1 LIAPAQ
7 FFDGRTAAAH
17 AVEATICGSVLQ
29 VRTPDGVVIASWP
42 IASLVRTALDA
53 PGEQVTLRMGRGPE
67 CLVLLN
73 RALLGDLEAGGAK
86 IGGLRQRWGRHAWLG
101 ATAGVVACIAAVVL
115 LVDQLPALA
124 VGLVP
129 PAVERL
135 WSTSIEAAISVGSR
149 RCEAP
154 VGRQAL
160 SRLMGTLAQA
170 AGLSSPPP
178 VVVLDSPVVNAF
190 TLPDGRIV
198 VMRGLIAM
206 VGNGDELAGVMA
218 HELGHML
225 HHDPT
230 REMIRRRELGAVA
243 SLLGN
248 GGSIASQM
256 TALSYGRQAEAAA
269 DASAL
274 DTLRRAGLATDG
286 LGHFLARIQ
295 SGPGGTELP
304 AFLSDH
310 PSTAARIAALNV
322 VSTGAPAMTTGD
334 WASIQ
339 TICSAITPD

>member
-1 LIAPAQ
+1 
-7 FFDGRTAAAH
+7 
-17 AVEATICGSVLQ
+17 
-29 VRTPDGVVIASWP
+29 
-42 IASLVRTALDA
+42 
-53 PGEQVTLRMGRGPE
+53 
-67 CLVLLN
+67 
-73 RALLGDLEAGGAK
+73 
-86 IGGLRQRWGRHAWLG
+86 
-101 ATAGVVACIAAVVL
+101 
-115 LVDQLPALA
+115 
-124 VGLVP
+124 
-129 PAVERL
+129 
-135 WSTSIEAAISVGSR
+135 
-149 RCEAP
+149 
-154 VGRQAL
+154 
-160 SRLMGTLAQA
+160 
-170 AGLSSPPP
+170 
-178 VVVLDSPVVNAF
+178 
-190 TLPDGRIV
+190 
-198 VMRGLIAM
+198 
-206 VGNGDELAGVMA
+206 
-218 HELGHML
+218 
-225 HHDPT
+225 
-230 REMIRRRELGAVA
+230 MIRRWELGAVA